1 MMDHWIS
8 VPVLLPGMMAGLMV
22 LAMRGDLWLQ
32 RVFAV
37 AATMGLLA
45 VAVALLWAATVA
57 PPEAYHMGNWP
68 APFGIVLVLDRLS
81 AMMVLLVAGL
91 ALAVLLYVIG
101 TGWDGRGRHFHALFQ
116 FQLMGLGGAFL
127 TGDAFNLFVFFE
139 VLLIAS
145 YGLMVHGAGGD
156 RLRAG
161 VQYVAFN
168 LIASTL
174 FLFALGLTYAV
185 TGTLNMADIAVKV
198 AALPE
203 GDVALMRVAA
213 VLMVL
218 VFAVKA
224 ALVPLAFWLPGTYAN
239 APGPVAA
246 LFAIMTK
253 VGAYAI
259 IRATTLM
266 FPPLSPVGGMFY
278 DLMIPAAL
286 LTLAVGAIGVVGAAT
301 LPRLAAFSGIA
312 SMGVLFLAV
321 GAYAPQAM
329 GAALYYLIHS
339 TLAGALLFLVADLVT
354 ARRGTGELVSR
365 QAPIPQGGL
374 IAGLFMAAAIA
385 SAGMPP
391 LSGFV
396 AKLLV
401 LDALRDGAAV
411 LWPAILVAS
420 FLLILGLARA
430 GSILFWKAHESGE
443 GTGEHPAEPLAF
455 VAVGLLLAAIAGL
468 TVLAGPVTGWLQ
480 VTADGLFAP
489 APYIAANMLGVQP

>member
-1 MMDHWIS
+1 M
-8 VPVLLPGMMAGLMV
+8 
-22 LAMRGDLWLQ
+22 
-32 RVFAV
+32 
-37 AATMGLLA
+37 
-45 VAVALLWAATVA
+45 
-57 PPEAYHMGNWP
+57 
-68 APFGIVLVLDRLS
+68 
-81 AMMVLLVAGL
+81 
-91 ALAVLLYVIG
+91 
-101 TGWDGRGRHFHALFQ
+101 
-116 FQLMGLGGAFL
+116 
-127 TGDAFNLFVFFE
+127 
-139 VLLIAS
+139 
-145 YGLMVHGAGGD
+145 
-156 RLRAG
+156 
-161 VQYVAFN
+161 AFN

-185 TGTLNMADIAVKV
+185 TGTLNMADLAVKV

-203 GDVALMRVAA
+203 GDLALMRVAA

-259 IRATTLM
+259 IRVTTLV
-266 FPPLSPVGGMFY
+266 FPPLGPVGELFF

-286 LTLAVGAIGVVGAAT
+286 VTLAVGAAGVLGAST

-312 SMGVLFLAV
+312 SMGVLFMAV
-321 GAYAPQAM
+321 GAYTPQAM
-329 GAALYYLIHS
+329 AAALYYLIHS
-339 TLAGALLFLVADLVT
+339 TLAGAMLFLVADLVT
-354 ARRGTGELVSR
+354 ARRSCGELIAR
-365 QAPIPQGGL
+365 HGPIPQGGL
-374 IAGLFMAAAIA
+374 IAALFMAAAIA

-396 AKLLV
+396 GKLLV
-401 LDALRDGAAV
+401 LDSLRDAAAV

-420 FLLILGLARA
+420 FLLILGLGRA

-443 GTGEHPAEPLAF
+443 VTGEHPAEPWAF
-455 VAVGLLLAAIAGL
+455 AAVGLLLAGIVGL
-468 TVLAGPVTGWLQ
+468 TVMAGPVTGWLA

-489 APYIAANMLGVQP
+489 QPYIEANLLGVQP